1 MIALLSPAKSLNL
14 DSPILIAGSS
24 EPIFQLEKQPII
36 DNLSKLQTKDIMKTF
51 GLSQKLAEL
60 NFKRFQVL
68 GSEENLNERRPC
80 VFTFDGEVYHG
91 LDAYTMNSKEID
103 YAQSH
108 LRILSG
114 LYGSLRPL
122 DLIEPYRLEMGIKI
136 GIGRK
141 KNLYEFWKEKVSMSI
156 HNDLQSTGQRAI
168 LNLASNEY
176 FKVIDPKIAEAS
188 IIEFDFLEEEAGELK
203 NISFYSKKARG
214 LMARYLIKNEIS
226 KLSDIQG
233 FDSERYLIHS
243 NLSTPNKFVFTRK
256 FEPIG
261 KINPHKN

>member
-1 MIALLSPAKSLNL
+1 MIALISPAKSLNL
-14 DSPILIAGSS
+14 DSPILVAGSS
-24 EPIFQLEKQPII
+24 EPVFHLEKQPIV
-36 DNLSKLQTKDIMKTF
+36 DKLSKLQTKDIMKTF

-60 NFKRFQVL
+60 NFERFQDL
-68 GSEENLNERRPC
+68 GSEENLNGRRPC

-91 LDAYTMNSKEID
+91 LDAYTMNQKELEF
-103 YAQSH
+103 AQSH

-114 LYGSLRPL
+114 LYGSLRPM

-141 KNLYEFWKEKVSMSI
+141 KNLYEFWREKVSMSI
-156 HNDLQSTGQRAI
+156 HNDLQSSGQRSI

-176 FKVIDPKIAEAS
+176 FKVIDPKIAKAS
-188 IIEFDFLEEEAGELK
+188 VIEFDFLEEEAGELK

-214 LMARYLIKNEIS
+214 LMARYLITNEIS

-233 FDSERYLIHS
+233 FHSERYLIHS
-243 NLSTPNKFVFTRK
+243 NLSTPSKFVFTRK

-261 KINPHKN
+261 KKNPPKN

>member
-1 MIALLSPAKSLNL
+1 MIALISPAKSLNL
-14 DSPILIAGSS
+14 DSPILISGFS
-24 EPIFQLEKQPII
+24 EPIFQLEKQPILN
-36 DNLSKLQTKDIMKTF
+36 NLSKLQTKDIMKTF

-136 GIGRK
+136 AIGRK

-176 FKVIDPKIAEAS
+176 FKVINPKIVKAS
-188 IIEFDFLEEEAGELK
+188 VIEFDFLEEEAGELK

-214 LMARYLIKNEIS
+214 LMARYLVKNEIS

-233 FDSERYLIHS
+233 FDSDRYHIHS

-261 KINPHKN
+261 KKNPSKN